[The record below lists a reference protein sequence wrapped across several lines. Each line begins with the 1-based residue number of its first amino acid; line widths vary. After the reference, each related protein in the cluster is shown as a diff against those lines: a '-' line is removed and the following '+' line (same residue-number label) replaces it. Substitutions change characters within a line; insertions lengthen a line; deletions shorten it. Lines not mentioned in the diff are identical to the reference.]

1 MTGST
6 NAFGLDRR
14 TLLGLGGAVAA
25 TGVLAACGSNTGRE
39 ATPSASGSGGS
50 GGKPALSQWYHQYGE
65 AGTQEAAKK
74 YAAAYT
80 DAKVTIQW
88 IPGDYD
94 AKLTSGLSSGSG
106 PDAFEGHLSRSLV
119 SSGQIVALDDLIA
132 DVKDDYDPSDLVSS
146 SIDGKLYALPM
157 IIDPQMIYY
166 SKEALSAKGI
176 TAIATVDDLISAAA
190 ELTTGDVKGLFAG
203 NTANVDLGG
212 MQGPA
217 IFSTG
222 GTFLTEDKKVGFDVA
237 KVSDVLVKLRTLA
250 QSKSLLLGNDTDWWD
265 PTALND
271 GLCAMQWQGMW
282 AVPGMAE
289 VLGDDGIGAFPF
301 PAASATDGK
310 PAVVKGGWQAFVN
323 AKSAHV
329 DEAKAFTKWLWVDN
343 LEDQEDWCLNYGFHI
358 PPRKSLAAKAEK
370 LQSGVA
376 AESVKLNTEHGI
388 ANSPEWTPAMQ
399 TALSDAVTRIIGKNA
414 DPEKELNAAVK
425 KINSELAKIG

>member
-1 MTGST
+1 MA
-6 NAFGLDRR
+6 NASAFTRR
-14 TLLGLGGAVAA
+14 RLLGGALGAA
-25 TGVLAACGSNTGRE
+25 ALGTLAACGSNSGTGSQT
-39 ATPSASGSGGS
+39 AGGGS
-50 GGKPALSQWYHQYGE
+50 TTASVPLAQWYHQYGE

-74 YAAAYT
+74 YAASYK

-119 SSGQIVALDDLIA
+119 ASGQIVALDDLIA

-166 SKEALSAKGI
+166 SKEALAAKGI
-176 TAIATVDDLISAAA
+176 TAI
-190 ELTTGDVKGLFAG
+190 
-203 NTANVDLGG
+203 VDLGG

-282 AVPGMAE
+282 AVPGMTEA
-289 VLGDDGIGAFPF
+289 LGADGIGAFPF
-301 PAASATDGK
+301 PAASASDGK

-376 AESVKLNTEHGI
+376 AESVKLNTDHGI

-399 TALSDAVTRIIGKNA
+399 TALSDAVTRIVGKNA

>member
-1 MTGST
+1 MA
-6 NAFGLDRR
+6 NASAFTRR
-14 TLLGLGGAVAA
+14 RLLGGALGAA
-25 TGVLAACGSNTGRE
+25 ALGTLAACGSNSGTGSQ
-39 ATPSASGSGGS
+39 TGGGGGGS
-50 GGKPALSQWYHQYGE
+50 TASVALSQWYHQYGE

-119 SSGQIVALDDLIA
+119 ASGQIVALDDLIA

-157 IIDPQMIYY
+157 IIDPQMIYF

-190 ELTTGDVKGLFAG
+190 ELTNGDVKGLFAG